1 MSDDPI
7 KDALN
12 MIPYG
17 FYSITSRSGD
27 EVNAMV
33 ANWLTQA
40 SFEPRQVA
48 LCLQKTSYSYG
59 VIEEG
64 RVFAVNIFNKADEEA
79 IKPFT
84 KSRKKNPDKM
94 KDARYTEGP
103 ETGCPVIEGAAA
115 YLECKVVQ
123 IVDTGGDHN
132 IVVGE
137 VVGAGVNKP
146 GKAADTLMLVDLG
159 WSYAG

>member
-7 KDALN
+7 KDVLN

-17 FYSITSRSGD
+17 FYGITSRNGD

-40 SFEPRQVA
+40 SFEPRLIA
-48 LCLQKTSYSYG
+48 LALQKTSHSYG
-59 VIEEG
+59 VIEAG

-94 KDARYTEGP
+94 KDAKYSEAP

-115 YLECKVVQ
+115 YLECKVLQ

-137 VVGAGVNKP
+137 VVGAGVSKP
-146 GKAADTLMLVDLG
+146 GEAADSLTLVDIG